1 MVGGGSGSL
10 VVMVVSL
17 ESWSGGGILE
27 LTRRVARR
35 AFPKGS
41 LAIRLRDRLGQ
52 VFDDALFV
60 AAFPADGRPAASPGA
75 LAMVSVMQYAER
87 LSDRQAAEAV
97 RARIDW
103 KYLLGLDLDDSGFD
117 YSLLARF
124 RARLVAHGLEER
136 LLEAVLEAAASM
148 RLLRRGGPQRTDS
161 TRVVADVRLLNR
173 MEFVAETLRAALEA
187 LAAAAPDWLE
197 QILAARETNWLDWYG
212 ERVDSWHQPLEEQDR
227 DGWLRQVGE
236 DGFHLLTAAWQSDA
250 PDWLRR
256 IPALQVLR
264 KVWVQQYHRGP
275 DGVRTR
281 EHEDLPPGHQLMVSP
296 YDTEARYG
304 TKKTTSW
311 TGYWLHLTETCDDE
325 MPRLITDVAT
335 ATAADGDSEALS
347 GIHTRLAERQLLPA
361 EQLVDSGYVTAGTL
375 VVARQEHGIDLVG
388 PARPIA
394 GGDGLQRFGHD
405 HFQIDD
411 ARREAICPGGHTSI
425 SWAATRSSRRTHV
438 PLVQVRFD
446 AATCLACPLRSQCTT
461 AGNGKWGRALT
472 LREPAQRT
480 ALQQRRREQATDAW
494 RDRYRPRAG
503 IEATVCQIVHRTHIR
518 RSRYRTAATHLGHCL
533 AATATAIN
541 LIRIDTWQQGH
552 RPEHTRTTHLRHL
565 LTRHSK

>member
-1 MVGGGSGSL
+1 MVGWRIEFVGGD
-10 VVMVVSL
+10 VQVSL
-17 ESWSGGGILE
+17 ESWAGGEIPE

-35 AFPKGS
+35 AFPKSS
-41 LAIRLRDRLGQ
+41 LAIRLRDSLGQ
-52 VFDDALFV
+52 IFDDALFA

-117 YSLLARF
+117 HSLLARF

-136 LLEAVLEAAASM
+136 VLEAVLEAAAGQG
-148 RLLRRGGPQRTDS
+148 LLRRGGRQRTDS

-197 QILAARETNWLDWYG
+197 QSLAERETDWLGRYG
-212 ERVDSWHQPLEEQDR
+212 ERVDSWHGLPDGQDR
-227 DGWLRQVGE
+227 DSWLRQVGE
-236 DGFHLLTAAWQSDA
+236 DGFHLLTATWRPDA

-256 IPALQVLR
+256 IPALQILR
-264 KVWVQQYHRGP
+264 QVWVQQYHRGP
-275 DGVRTR
+275 GGVHVR
-281 EHEDLPPGHQLMVSP
+281 EGEDLPPAHQMLVSP

-304 TKKTTSW
+304 TKKTISW

-325 MPRLITDVAT
+325 TPRLITDVAT
-335 ATAADGDSEALS
+335 ATAADGDSEALP
-347 GIHTRLAERQLLPA
+347 GIHTRLAERKLLPT

-375 VVARQEHGIDLVG
+375 VSARQEHGIDLVG
-388 PARPIA
+388 PARPVA

-411 ARREAICPGGHTSI
+411 VRREAICPGGHTSV
-425 SWAATRSSRRTHV
+425 SWAATRSSRRTRV
-438 PLVQVRFD
+438 PLVQIRFD
-446 AATCLACPLRSQCTT
+446 AATCRVCPLRSQCTT

-472 LREPAQRT
+472 LREPAQRA
-480 ALQQRRREQATDAW
+480 ALQQRRREQETDAW
-494 RDRYRPRAG
+494 RDRYRRRAG
-503 IEATVCQIVHRTHIR
+503 IEATVCQIIHRTRAR
-518 RSRYRTAATHLGHCL
+518 RSRYRTAAATHLGHCL
-533 AATATAIN
+533 AATAVN
-541 LIRIDTWQQGH
+541 LIRIDAWQQGH
-552 RPEHTRTTHLRHL
+552 RPERTRTTHLCRL
-565 LTRHSK
+565 LARPSK